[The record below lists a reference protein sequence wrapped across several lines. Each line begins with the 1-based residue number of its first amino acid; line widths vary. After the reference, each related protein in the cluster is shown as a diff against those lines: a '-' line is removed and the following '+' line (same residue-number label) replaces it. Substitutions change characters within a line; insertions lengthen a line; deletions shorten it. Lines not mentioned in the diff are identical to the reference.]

1 MEDKGCFH
9 IRDGGTITT
18 NYNTKD
24 VLDYRTP
31 RSIIDNEWKAQR
43 IVNDIHGEREGRRG
57 KGGMYRRGR
66 EGGDTIDKRRRGIN
80 GEIIIHHY
88 LHHLLNH

>member
-1 MEDKGCFH
+1 MLDKEKEGEDGRKVEDKGYFH
-9 IRDGGTITT
+9 IGDEGTITT

-43 IVNDIHGEREGRRG
+43 IVNDTHGEGEREG
-57 KGGMYRRGR
+57 KGVC
-66 EGGDTIDKRRRGIN
+66 T
-80 GEIIIHHY
+80 
-88 LHHLLNH
+88 